1 VAASHKV
8 HNSNR
13 LAGETIHEWYARTM
27 DIWHEQ
33 MRGMMGGDA
42 AKQLYEAVG
51 GHHLKRLRELE
62 RRERAIG
69 RRLFTGHHAARF
81 G

>member
-1 VAASHKV
+1 VAVASKV
-8 HNSNR
+8 YNSNR

-27 DIWHEQ
+27 EIWHEQ
-33 MRGMMGGDA
+33 MRGMMGSDA
-42 AKQLYEAVG
+42 AKQLYEDVG